1 MVKMV
6 GIVIVGVAVIAGV
19 ASRFIFKK
27 SDNIVEE
34 IAEKVIKDKT
44 GYDVDLSPDT
54 PEGDI
59 SLDMIMTPKNKKAKD
74 AKNKCN
80 KQ

>member
-1 MVKMV
+1 MIKLI
-6 GIVIVGVAVIAGV
+6 GIAVVAGAIVVGV

-34 IAEKVIKDKT
+34 VAEKVIKEKT
-44 GYDVDLSPDT
+44 GYDIDLSPDT
-54 PEGDI
+54 PEKRG
-59 SLDMIMTPKNKKAKD
+59 KNGQ
-74 AKNKCN
+74 NKRN